1 MPDNGKQIIQG
12 AAGKTGNYTLQLPQY
27 GTYEISAIAIDNY
40 GHRSS
45 AVTVIA
51 TPAET
56 TVPFSW
62 ATLADS
68 CTYVLIEQFMN
79 KSKGTF
85 WSTPKDMSDES
96 TYIYWQQAHAMM

>member
-1 MPDNGKQIIQG
+1 MAVHITETNYSRSSWENW
-12 AAGKTGNYTLQLPQY
+12 NYTLQLPQY

-56 TVPFSW
+56 TVPFSLKQLLP
-62 ATLADS
+62 T
-68 CTYVLIEQFMN
+68 VVH
-79 KSKGTF
+79 
-85 WSTPKDMSDES
+85 MS
-96 TYIYWQQAHAMM
+96 

>member
-1 MPDNGKQIIQG
+1 MAVHI
-12 AAGKTGNYTLQLPQY
+12 TGNKLFKEQLGKLETILLQLPQY

-56 TVPFSW
+56 TVPFPGQLLP
-62 ATLADS
+62 T
-68 CTYVLIEQFMN
+68 VVH
-79 KSKGTF
+79 
-85 WSTPKDMSDES
+85 MS
-96 TYIYWQQAHAMM
+96 